1 MNKRGRKQDQGNFGV
16 RPLGEIAKELGITI
30 LWTDDFRENLVGY
43 VTGAGAYVIFMLGRY
58 SR

>member
-1 MNKRGRKQDQGNFGV
+1 MKRLLITIFLAFLVG
-16 RPLGEIAKELGITI
+16 LTI